1 MSEHSVPQGTRQDAD
16 DAAGGDP
23 GVNPDDASNGT
34 SKASREFCE
43 IVGRDLG
50 IKVSAAR
57 TAFIGEPT
65 RQVLGVV
72 GWAMDKSE
80 DPDERSRMVLGWAKK
95 RRAGAFRP
103 PSDEYI
109 SLVGYGVSDPD
120 AECANRENLQLA
132 KLLLRYWNEN
142 PLRFA
147 RVLDELEIWMNVC
160 EDEFE
165 NGAS

>member
-1 MSEHSVPQGTRQDAD
+1 M
-16 DAAGGDP
+16 
-23 GVNPDDASNGT
+23 
-34 SKASREFCE
+34 
-43 IVGRDLG
+43 G
-50 IKVSAAR
+50 IKVSTAR
-57 TAFIGEPT
+57 TAFVGEPT
-65 RQVLGVV
+65 TQVLRIV

-80 DPDERSRMVLGWAKK
+80 DPAERSRMVLGWAKK
-95 RRAGAFRP
+95 RKAGAFRS
-103 PSDEYI
+103 PSDEYV
-109 SLVGYGVSDPD
+109 SLAGCGVSDPN

-132 KLLLRYWNEN
+132 KLLLRYWNAN

>member
-1 MSEHSVPQGTRQDAD
+1 MSEHSVPQGTD
-16 DAAGGDP
+16 DAPGGDP
-23 GVNPDDASNGT
+23 GKAPDGTPNEAQRAS
-34 SKASREFCE
+34 KEFCE
-43 IVGRDLG
+43 AMAKDMG
-50 IKVSAAR
+50 IKASTAR
-57 TAFIGEPT
+57 TAFVGEPT

-80 DPDERSRMVLGWAKK
+80 DPDERSRMVLGWAKERK
-95 RRAGAFRP
+95 AGAFRP

-109 SLVGYGVSDPD
+109 SLAGFGVADPD
-120 AECANRENLQLA
+120 ADCSYRENVQLA

-160 EDEFE
+160 EDEFG
-165 NGAS
+165 NGGA